1 MSTSEPRGAGVW
13 PQANAAG
20 AAGGAGHARSGAAGV
35 RAGTDDRGAVAADLP
50 SAGLGHGLRTAE
62 RGADAMRR
70 GRDTAGWA
78 HERGGYERDTAARTH
93 ERGGHGPAAEPAL
106 RTADHPPGG
115 PGPAGH
121 ALGRPDLL
129 AAAARIAPYVV
140 RTPLLPGPVTE
151 AHGTGLLLKAEHLQ
165 LGGSFKMRGAA
176 NAVLALGADRVVTG
190 SSGNHGIALARIA
203 RTLGIRLTVVLAAG
217 AMPSKAA
224 AIRALGAET
233 VQVGG
238 GVAERE
244 ERARALA
251 AEQGAVLVPSSD
263 HPLVVAGQGTVGLEL
278 LAAAPDTETVY
289 VPTGGGGLLAG
300 LCLAAT
306 GHPVR
311 VVGVE
316 PALTPRY
323 ARSLA
328 AGHPVR
334 LPASATVADGLRGQC
349 PGAVPYPVIRDRVDE
364 LIAVGDAEILAATAL
379 LHRLG
384 VDAEPSG
391 AVALAGAL
399 RAGRRE
405 RAVAIVSGGNTP
417 ARLHT
422 PHHPPAHTLTRHDTK
437 EHTP

>member
-1 MSTSEPRGAGVW
+1 MSTTGIEAGTSVTGLGAVTADRRAGAGTAVLGAGTSTAGRGAGASTVGLGAG
-13 PQANAAG
+13 ANGAVLGAGASTAGCGAGAGGVRPVVAAG
-20 AAGGAGHARSGAAGV
+20 LPG
-35 RAGTDDRGAVAADLP
+35 RA
-50 SAGLGHGLRTAE
+50 
-62 RGADAMRR
+62 
-70 GRDTAGWA
+70 
-78 HERGGYERDTAARTH
+78 
-93 ERGGHGPAAEPAL
+93 
-106 RTADHPPGG
+106 
-115 PGPAGH
+115 
-121 ALGRPDLL
+121 DLL

-140 RTPLLPGPVTE
+140 RTPLLPGPVTA

-251 AEQGAVLVPSSD
+251 AEQDAVLVPSSD

-300 LCLAAT
+300 LCLAAA

-334 LPASATVADGLRGQC
+334 LPPCATVADGLRGQS
-349 PGAVPYPVIRDRVDE
+349 PGAVPYPIIRNRVDE

-422 PHHPPAHTLTRHDTK
+422 PQAHTGTSTSTDVHI
-437 EHTP
+437 

>member
-1 MSTSEPRGAGVW
+1 MARPAGS
-13 PQANAAG
+13 
-20 AAGGAGHARSGAAGV
+20 AGHRPG
-35 RAGTDDRGAVAADLP
+35 RA
-50 SAGLGHGLRTAE
+50 
-62 RGADAMRR
+62 
-70 GRDTAGWA
+70 
-78 HERGGYERDTAARTH
+78 
-93 ERGGHGPAAEPAL
+93 
-106 RTADHPPGG
+106 
-115 PGPAGH
+115 
-121 ALGRPDLL
+121 DLL
-129 AAAARIAPYVV
+129 AAASRIAPYVV
-140 RTPLLPGPVTE
+140 RTPLLPGPRTTASGTE
-151 AHGTGLLLKAEHLQ
+151 LLLKAEHLQ

-176 NAVLALGADRVVTG
+176 NAVLALGAERVVTG

-217 AMPSKAA
+217 ATPAKAA

-233 VQVGG
+233 VQVQG

-244 ERARALA
+244 DRARALA
-251 AEQGAVLVPSSD
+251 AERGAVLVPSSD

-278 LAAAPDTETVY
+278 LADAPGTDTVY

-300 LCLAAT
+300 LCLAA
-306 GHPVR
+306 GDRPVR

-316 PALTPRY
+316 PSLTPRY

-334 LPASATVADGLRGQC
+334 LPASTTVADGLRGQS
-349 PGAVPYPVIRDRVDE
+349 PGAVPYPIIRDRVDD

-391 AVALAGAL
+391 AVALAGAI

-417 ARLHT
+417 ARLHHLTHTSAHPKEPT
-422 PHHPPAHTLTRHDTK
+422 P
-437 EHTP
+437 